1 VEKEEAMMQAF
12 IYGLCG
18 LTSLLCAALLWRSYR
33 DSGYRLLFWSAL
45 CFCGL
50 TLTNVVLM
58 LDKFIFLDVDLL
70 LLRLSF
76 ALLSLLPLLYGL
88 INDE

>member
-1 VEKEEAMMQAF
+1 MAQEQAMMQTI
-12 IYGLCG
+12 IYGLCA
-18 LTSLLCAALLWRSYR
+18 LTSLLCAFLLWRSYR
-33 DSGYRLLFWSAL
+33 VSAYRLLFWSAL
-45 CFCGL
+45 CFGGL

-58 LDKFIFLDVDLL
+58 LDKLVFLSRDLL
-70 LLRLSF
+70 MLRLSC

>member
-1 VEKEEAMMQAF
+1 
-12 IYGLCG
+12 
-18 LTSLLCAALLWRSYR
+18 
-33 DSGYRLLFWSAL
+33 
-45 CFCGL
+45 
-50 TLTNVVLM
+50 M

-70 LLRLSF
+70 LERLSF

>member
-1 VEKEEAMMQAF
+1 MIQAI

-18 LTSLLCAALLWRSYR
+18 FTSLFCALLLWRSWR
-33 DSGYRLLFWSAL
+33 ASGYRLLFWSAL
-45 CFCGL
+45 CFSGL
-50 TLTNVVLM
+50 TLTNVVLT
-58 LDKFIFLDVDLL
+58 LDKLIFVETDLL
-70 LLRLSF
+70 LLRLSC

>member
-1 VEKEEAMMQAF
+1 MIQAL

-45 CFCGL
+45 CFSGL

-58 LDKFIFLDVDLL
+58 LDKFIFLEADLL
-70 LLRLSF
+70 LVRLSF
-76 ALLSLLPLLYGL
+76 GLLSLLPLLYGL